1 MADSP
6 LKDSPV
12 GRTLTTLERLRGMG
26 SNIAQGAATGF
37 GTSFTEGAKAAVE
50 LLGFAIPDV
59 IEKPTVSALDKATKA
74 LTFGSEEAQ
83 KDLSYKIG
91 SGLGNIASF
100 FVPSTAVG
108 KGAQVLKFGKAT
120 KAIEA
125 ANLVGAAAEGE
136 NLIKLGAA
144 LKGAGFGKKAV
155 QEAVEVA
162 AKTQKI
168 SPLSAVAAAN
178 KSATRAATAT
188 TAAFGSLLE
197 SGEAADRARD
207 AGVSEGKVYA
217 ARLLGLPIGALEGL
231 SNSRF
236 LKSFG
241 ASFTKKVGES
251 IATQLPKA
259 TLTGLQKTAFEVFKN
274 SGIEGLEEWSQN
286 TAQNLVSKGL
296 YKPDQELFAG
306 SGEAAMLGAITGG
319 IFDVSVRGIGRA
331 VDAASERISKSKP
344 VTPEQILEAQKNLD
358 RIIEE
363 ENRTFRTNSI
373 NINMLVGLAKL
384 NFLKTKQYG
393 KTFNKKYIEKF
404 KEENLNKIAV
414 QYNLKLDKIDDQF
427 KKLSPQ
433 AISAISTQIDE
444 LGGGTDGLNAFLAKK
459 HSEARQEVPL
469 IRGDV
474 YQTNL
479 ENALDAAV
487 YGPNV
492 QTTPTQVLSDPKNPS
507 RGKFLNQNEWYA
519 ANKNFIENLFN
530 EVYSNREAT
539 RGLSEFERA
548 DTAKAF
554 LNKFYEKEVLF
565 KKRELESNGKK
576 LPKPADPVII
586 DKALKAYLNQG
597 EETATEKKTKK
608 DEEQLNLYVNKFSK
622 KIQNDAKQENSE
634 NGLIFDQYQNNLDLI
649 DDTSDEL
656 KELNELN
663 EATKLTKEQRKRL
676 DLIQELPE
684 NNKELKK
691 RFINKNKKAFASTEL
706 RGILGTKDVANL
718 EKYLDQIFDDVI
730 KSRVRV
736 SEVEEQEEK
745 IPTIP
750 QSEFIPP
757 EDSDFSQSQES
768 LRLKRLKKFREIA
781 AASSALAAVRQ
792 QNTAAD
798 ILKDINENKSKIE
811 KLDAQITE
819 KQNTANGLVSVYGN
833 EIKGRQSFKDRVTEI
848 EALKEERAK
857 LKVEQAEL
865 KNKKAN
871 IENPERIA
879 EREKQIK
886 SREADLKKLEEEL
899 SLMPFAESEEERQRG
914 LEEFERGRLRVPMTV
929 FPPATSYYDYVPT
942 MGVKVEPEF
951 SVIGPTTDR
960 KTGEKYYRV
969 SRNKDYVGGRYASEQ
984 DANNAIREIKEKE
997 KETRD
1002 NQVKKAREDA
1012 QIRLEVEREDLAAL
1026 RKKEAEILKK
1036 RREKT
1041 NQRIQQMIL
1050 TGQAITDKK
1059 GNLIFPTVIGS
1070 EKRPE
1075 LIGKERTIYNP
1086 EQVKKLIYDIYNKK
1100 ELRRQE
1106 LEKLREQDTPENL
1119 FKQGLITEEEKQT
1132 LTKANKR
1139 IANIEALQEKA
1150 NEEARQK
1157 DKTKK
1162 ATEKKVAEPTPAV
1175 EPTPKV
1181 KRITK
1186 EPTDAEKKAQRE
1198 AERRAKKE
1206 ARAKAK
1212 SEESAL
1218 KAKKKADEEAAKA
1231 KEKADAEALKAKQKA
1246 DAEALKAK
1254 KKADAA
1260 EAKEQKK
1267 KDRKAKIKAAEDS
1280 AKQAQAELNNSVK
1293 ELNNATTEE
1302 GSQKSKNKV
1311 RNAKKKIKK
1320 TSQTTAAALE
1330 DIEQQ
1335 REESSN
1341 ETGSPEDVGLISN
1354 PTVPPAAPPTPPPS
1368 EPTRSLTNAMG
1379 TQNLPTEAEINA
1391 WAMLDEQERM
1401 KRVGQI
1407 IDDNYKRVK
1416 NVFNKFLS
1424 NTTALVENMYAHL
1437 DRFYSRATEI
1447 TSLFKTLPSYGANV
1461 LKAMVNVGMDYNEQ
1475 TGSMEVNEKEK
1486 GFMQSIL
1493 EIGSIDKMNADQQGY
1508 YYIGLA
1514 DWLSRN
1520 TEIQRI
1526 KLLEEYNK
1534 EAEEFN
1540 KGLKEGDPNRKEL
1553 VEIFYRKSGEKETA
1567 EQGYQEDNEYHF
1579 MSRFKESDLQ
1589 EGGINQIF
1597 DGIPSQNTDGLSK
1610 IIGRDS
1616 NVIKKEFEKINDALM
1631 RQNREVLKFAFGT
1644 GIIDKKLFDELSARK
1659 FYVPFITIK
1668 ERSTSESTLD
1678 SISKFI
1684 IDDTRVISDKSPVL
1698 FAAAEGGLGSI
1709 KTGKEQL
1716 GLLLNNW
1723 QHMLQYGADNRA
1735 KMNLVLNLINVPL
1748 PTEIAKRTLKGLS
1761 AKGEFKDLVKFREKL
1776 KEFETKTVVE
1786 KANKT
1791 GEDTIMVSIDGVKT
1805 NYKINDGTLLKIAKK
1820 EMYSEKF
1827 FQGSQAL
1834 GKIKGLYTSLI
1845 TIEPNFRLVNVLQ
1858 GLPQAIYTANVGG
1871 IKGVRQFINTAYR
1884 VWKLGFRV
1892 TGNTYEDLQR
1902 MSQEDRELYKLV
1914 INLSAKGGLF
1924 TDVLTTSVLDQT
1936 ISDSRIDKNENL
1948 ERAQDLAMKSLGSK
1962 VGFDLTFGI
1971 GGFFNR
1977 VGQAAAWLEHG
1988 ARTASYLTSVRNQE
2002 YINKVQDYSSKF
2014 TDFDMKINNA
2024 LEEKLAFEHNN
2035 SKNGVFSE
2043 RSLSKEQ
2050 REEYKKLKKNYK
2062 DLITNR
2068 IALRSEANGFMAEPV
2083 ALARTVD
2090 IDFSNRSLNKI
2101 QNFLFTV
2108 VPFWRSKAVSV
2119 SRIVNVAVDSVLP
2132 QSVIEGTKQQIDS
2145 EFNVFINSLNEK
2157 IKDAKILALQTT
2169 DENQKASFETEIAEL
2184 EQTLSDIKSR
2194 KESDVQSID
2203 RSIKNRIG
2211 RARVFRNVL
2220 YAHIALAILQDVAM
2234 RALDDDSEE
2243 NTPKYIRYNYFR
2255 IPTGTGTYIN
2265 VPMTFGVGAI
2275 ARTIVDAAKVMLK
2288 PYWEAIDPNHTIPEK
2303 SKLELMGDLFSALVN
2318 EQEATSKYTF
2328 DLDQPV
2334 AMIKN
2339 ILNSRMATSPLTGAS
2354 YLPKDIQDLEDR
2366 SSYKGS
2372 YLNEAGPVFELFGKL
2387 PIGKSPIEYKRWASD
2402 FLGTFYDSVLEPANM
2417 LFDSNHDMLDYR
2429 NAIGSTRWAQ
2439 AAMKIADSLLIGS
2452 LVTTEKKEIVKF
2464 YGPAVD
2470 QYRQDLNSATSFY
2483 KEIQNKFT
2491 DYIDQEGMT
2500 LEKVVERINEEAYKD
2515 LDNVYEIAEVTPR
2528 VVMLTDM
2535 LKNLDTALADAV
2547 VMEELKNLSKAETAT
2562 NVTKIKRMYDYEKL
2576 KQVRF
2581 YNRQT
2586 NFIRSSSGESITEEE
2601 KRKIVGE
2608 MIADAIGK
2616 ATTTPKE
2623 VLGF

>member
-162 AKTQKI
+162 AKAQKI

-217 ARLLGLPIGALEGL
+217 ARLLGIPIGALESL

-251 IATQLPKA
+251 IATQLPQT

-393 KTFNKKYIEKF
+393 KTFNKEYIKKF
-404 KEENLNKIAV
+404 KEENLNNIAFE
-414 QYNLKLDKIDDQF
+414 YGLKPKEINDQF
-427 KKLSPQ
+427 KKLSTK
-433 AISAISTQIDE
+433 AISSISEKIDE
-444 LGGGTDGLNAFLAKK
+444 LGGNAEAVNEFLGEE
-459 HSEARQEVPL
+459 HFESRREIPL
-469 IRGDV
+469 IRGEV
-474 YQTNL
+474 YQTEL
-479 ENALDAAV
+479 EKALDAAF
-487 YGPNV
+487 YGV
-492 QTTPTQVLSDPKNPS
+492 DLQKEPTKVVSKE
-507 RGKFLNQNEWYA
+507 GKFLNQNQWYS
-519 ANKNFIENLFN
+519 ANKDRINKIFQDVF
-530 EVYSNREAT
+530 SNREIT
-539 RGLSEFERA
+539 KGLSEFKTA
-548 DTAKAF
+548 DIVKSLF
-554 LNKFYEKEVLF
+554 NKFYEKEVQF
-565 KKRELESNGKK
+565 EKTKLESAGKK

-586 DKALKAYLNQG
+586 DKALREYFKQA
-597 EETATEKKTKK
+597 EETLTEEKPKETKK
-608 DEEQLNLYVNKFSK
+608 QLDLYVNKFSK
-622 KIQNDAKQENSE
+622 KIQKDSEQEGDI
-634 NGLIFDQYQNNLDLI
+634 NGSIFDEYQNNLDLI
-649 DDTSDEL
+649 DETSDEL
-656 KELNELN
+656 KELNE
-663 EATKLTKEQRKRL
+663 ATELTKEQRKRKRYL
-676 DLIQELPE
+676 EGLPVK
-684 NNKELKK
+684 NQGLKEE
-691 RFINKNKKAFASTEL
+691 FIKENKKAFESTEL
-706 RGILGTKDVANL
+706 RGILGQKDVSSIFSGYVD
-718 EKYLDQIFDDVI
+718 KIFDSAI
-730 KSRVRV
+730 ANRSG
-736 SEVEEQEEK
+736 EFQVEEQEEK

-757 EDSDFSQSQES
+757 KDFERRFAPSENE
-768 LRLKRLKKFREIA
+768 LNRIKKNREID
-781 AASSALAAVRQ
+781 SVESQISVLQ
-792 QNTAAD
+792 EQ
-798 ILKDINENKSKIE
+798 IE
-811 KLDAQITE
+811 K
-819 KQNTANGLVSVYGN
+819 NP
-833 EIKGRQSFKDRVTEI
+833 
-848 EALKEERAK
+848 
-857 LKVEQAEL
+857 EL
-865 KNKKAN
+865 KKAN
-871 IENPERIA
+871 T
-879 EREKQIK
+879 EKISK
-886 SREADLKKLEEEL
+886 LKKQKEKLFSEL
-899 SLMPFAESEEERQRG
+899 SLIPVGKPLSKQEQQRQFK
-914 LEEFERGRLRVPMTV
+914 EFEKERLRGEITVLPPTRGR
-929 FPPATSYYDYVPT
+929 DVPT
-942 MGVKVEPEF
+942 IPVGVEPEF
-951 SVIGPTTDR
+951 SIIGPTIDR
-960 KTGEKYYRV
+960 KTKEKYYRV

-984 DANNAIREIKEKE
+984 DANNAIKEIKKQELEKMQ
-997 KETRD
+997 

-1012 QIRLEVEREDLAAL
+1012 KIRLDKERRDLAAL
-1026 RKKEAEILKK
+1026 REKEGETLTARQEEI
-1036 RREKT
+1036 
-1041 NQRIQQMIL
+1041 NQRIQQMKQ
-1050 TGQAITDKK
+1050 TGRLVKDENGNWVLAQVIEGKK
-1059 GNLIFPTVIGS
+1059 QQD
-1070 EKRPE
+1070 
-1075 LIGKERTIYNP
+1075 LIGKERRIVNP
-1086 EQVKKLIYDIYNKK
+1086 EQARKLIEDRVNKR

-1106 LEKLREQDTPENL
+1106 LEKLRKQDTPENL
-1119 FKQGLITEEEKQT
+1119 FKQKLITEEEKQT
-1132 LTKANKR
+1132 LIAANKR
-1139 IANIEALQEKA
+1139 IANIAALQEKA
-1150 NEEARQK
+1150 SEEARQK

-1162 ATEKKVAEPTPAV
+1162 APKKKVEKVEKVAEPTPAV

-1181 KRITK
+1181 EKKTK
-1186 EPTDAEKKAQRE
+1186 EPTDAEKKAKRE
-1198 AERRAKKE
+1198 AERKAKEEAAAAKKE
-1206 ARAKAK
+1206 ERAKAK
-1212 SEESAL
+1212 SEEAAL

-1320 TSQTTAAALE
+1320 TSQTTAAALK

-1341 ETGSPEDVGLISN
+1341 ETGSPEDVGLIEN

-1368 EPTRSLTNAMG
+1368 EPTRSLTNAME

-1391 WAMLDEQERM
+1391 WAMLDEQER
-1401 KRVGQI
+1401 KRRERQK
-1407 IDDNYKRVK
+1407 IDEMYRPVK
-1416 NVFNKFLS
+1416 NLLNKYLS

-1447 TSLFKTLPSYGANV
+1447 TSLFKTLPTYGANA

-1493 EIGSIDKMNADQQGY
+1493 EIGSIDKMNADQQGS

-1540 KGLKEGDPNRKEL
+1540 KGLKEDDPKRKKL
-1553 VEIFYRKSGEKETA
+1553 VEIFYRKSAENETA
-1567 EQGYQEDNEYHF
+1567 EEGYKKDNEYHF

-1597 DGIPSQNTDGLSK
+1597 DGIPSQNADGLSK

-1616 NVIKKEFEKINDALM
+1616 NVIKKEFEKINDAIM

-1644 GIIDKKLFDELSARK
+1644 GIIDKKLFNELSARK

-1668 ERSTSESTLD
+1668 EKGESESTLD
-1678 SISKFI
+1678 SISRFI
-1684 IDDTRVISDKSPVL
+1684 IDDTRVVGDRSPVL
-1698 FAAAEGGLGSI
+1698 FAAAEGGTGSI

-1748 PTEIAKRTLKGLS
+1748 PTEIAKRTLKALS
-1761 AKGEFKDLVKFREKL
+1761 DSGKFRDLVQFREQL

-1786 KANKT
+1786 KAGKADEKN
-1791 GEDTIMVSIDGVKT
+1791 TIVVSIDGVKT

-1827 FQGSQAL
+1827 FQASQAL
-1834 GKIKGLYTSLI
+1834 GKMKGLYTSLI

-1858 GLPQAIYTANVGG
+1858 GLGQAIYTANVGG
-1871 IKGVRQFINTAYR
+1871 IKGARQFINTAYR

-1924 TDVLTTSVLDQT
+1924 TDVLTSSVLDQT

-2050 REEYKKLKKNYK
+2050 REEYKKLTKNYK

-2083 ALARTVD
+2083 ALSRTVD
-2090 IDFSNRSLNKI
+2090 IDFSNRSLNRL

-2108 VPFWRSKAVSV
+2108 VPFWRSKAVGV
-2119 SRIVNVAVDSVLP
+2119 SRVVNVAVDSVLP
-2132 QSVIEGTKQQIDS
+2132 KNVIEGTKQQIDS

-2157 IKDAKILALQTT
+2157 IKDAKILASQTT

-2184 EQTLSDIKSR
+2184 EQTLSDTKSR

-2288 PYWEAIDPNHTIPEK
+2288 PHWEAIDPNHTIPER
-2303 SKLELMGDLFSALVN
+2303 SKLQLMGDLFSALVN

-2366 SSYKGS
+2366 SFYTGD
-2372 YLNEAGPVFELFGKL
+2372 YLNQAGPVFELFGKL
-2387 PIGKSPIEYKRWASD
+2387 PIGKSPIEYKKWASD
-2402 FLGTFYDSVLEPANM
+2402 FVGTFYDAVLEPTNM
-2417 LFDSNHDMLDYR
+2417 AFDSNHDMLDYR
-2429 NAIGSTRWAQ
+2429 NAIGKPKWAQ

-2470 QYRQDLNSATSFY
+2470 QYKQDLNSATSFY
-2483 KEIQNKFT
+2483 KKTKLQFT
-2491 DYIDQEGMT
+2491 EYIKEEGMT
-2500 LEKVVERINEEAYKD
+2500 LEKVVERINEEVYKD
-2515 LDNVYEIAEVTPR
+2515 LDNAYEIAELAPR
-2528 VVMLTDM
+2528 VVMLTDT
-2535 LKNLDTALADAV
+2535 LKNLDAAFQEAV
-2547 VMEELKNLSKAETAT
+2547 VLEELKNLSRAETAT

-2586 NFIRSSSGESITEEE
+2586 NFIRSSSGEGITEEE
-2601 KRKIVGE
+2601 KRKIVGL

-2616 ATTTPKE
+2616 ATTTPQE

>member
-50 LLGFAIPDV
+50 LLGFVIPDV

-251 IATQLPKA
+251 IATQLPKT

-519 ANKNFIENLFN
+519 ANQNFIENLFN

-539 RGLSEFERA
+539 RGLSEFERS

-565 KKRELESNGKK
+565 KKRELESNGIK
-576 LPKPADPVII
+576 LPKPADPVKI

-622 KIQNDAKQENSE
+622 KIQNDAKKENSE

-649 DDTSDEL
+649 DSTSDEL
-656 KELNELN
+656 KELNKLKK
-663 EATKLTKEQRKRL
+663 AKKLTEEQRERL
-676 DLIQELPE
+676 NLIKDLPE
-684 NNKELKK
+684 NNKELKNK
-691 RFINKNKKAFASTEL
+691 FINKNKKAFASNEL
-706 RGILGTKDVANL
+706 RGILGTNDVENL
-718 EKYLDQIFDDVI
+718 EEYLDKIFDSAI
-730 KSRVRV
+730 ANRSG
-736 SEVEEQEEK
+736 EFQVEEQETK

-750 QSEFIPP
+750 KSKFIPP
-757 EDSDFSQSQES
+757 EDFERRFAPSENE
-768 LRLKRLKKFREIA
+768 LNRIKKNREID
-781 AASSALAAVRQ
+781 SVESQ
-792 QNTAAD
+792 
-798 ILKDINENKSKIE
+798 ILVLQKQIE
-811 KLDAQITE
+811 K
-819 KQNTANGLVSVYGN
+819 NP
-833 EIKGRQSFKDRVTEI
+833 
-848 EALKEERAK
+848 
-857 LKVEQAEL
+857 EL
-865 KNKKAN
+865 KKAN
-871 IENPERIA
+871 TKKISE
-879 EREKQIK
+879 
-886 SREADLKKLEEEL
+886 LKKQKEKLFSEL
-899 SLMPFAESEEERQRG
+899 SLIPVGKPLSKQEQKRQFK
-914 LEEFERGRLRVPMTV
+914 EFEKERLRGEITV
-929 FPPATSYYDYVPT
+929 LPPARSKDVPT
-942 MGVKVEPEF
+942 IPVGVEPEF
-951 SVIGPTTDR
+951 SILAITDR
-960 KTGEKYYRV
+960 KTKEKYYRV
-969 SRNKDYVGGRYASEQ
+969 SRNKDYVGGRYASEE
-984 DANNAIREIKEKE
+984 DANNAIREIKKQELEKMQ
-997 KETRD
+997 

-1012 QIRLEVEREDLAAL
+1012 QIRLEVERRDLAAL
-1026 RKKEAEILKK
+1026 REKEGEVLTAQQEEINKKIE
-1036 RREKT
+1036 
-1041 NQRIQQMIL
+1041 QMKQ
-1050 TGQAITDKK
+1050 TGQLVKDENGNWILAQVIDGKK
-1059 GNLIFPTVIGS
+1059 Q
-1070 EKRPE
+1070 PE

-1086 EQVKKLIYDIYNKK
+1086 EKVKQLIYDIYNKK

-1119 FKQGLITEEEKQT
+1119 FKQKLITEEEKQT
-1132 LTKANKR
+1132 LIAANKR
-1139 IANIEALQEKA
+1139 IANIAALQEKA
-1150 NEEARQK
+1150 SEEARQK

-1162 ATEKKVAEPTPAV
+1162 APKKKVEKVEKVAEPTPAV

-1181 KRITK
+1181 EKKTK
-1186 EPTDAEKKAQRE
+1186 EPTDAEKKAKRE
-1198 AERRAKKE
+1198 AERKAKEEAAAAKKE

-1212 SEESAL
+1212 SEEAAL
-1218 KAKKKADEEAAKA
+1218 KAKQKADEEAAKA
-1231 KEKADAEALKAKQKA
+1231 KQKADAEALKAKQKA

-1320 TSQTTAAALE
+1320 TSQTTAAALK
-1330 DIEQQ
+1330 DIEEQ
-1335 REESSN
+1335 RVESSN

-1354 PTVPPAAPPTPPPS
+1354 PTVPPATPPTPPPS
-1368 EPTRSLTNAMG
+1368 EPTRSLTNVME

-1391 WAMLDEQERM
+1391 WAMLDEQER
-1401 KRVGQI
+1401 KRRERQK
-1407 IDDNYKRVK
+1407 IDEMYRPVK
-1416 NVFNKFLS
+1416 NLLNKYLS

-1447 TSLFKTLPSYGANV
+1447 TSLFKTLPTYGANA

-1493 EIGSIDKMNADQQGY
+1493 EIGSIDKMNADQQGS

-1540 KGLKEGDPNRKEL
+1540 KGLKEDDPKRKKL
-1553 VEIFYRKSGEKETA
+1553 VEIFYRKSAENETA
-1567 EQGYQEDNEYHF
+1567 EEGYKKDNEYHF

-1597 DGIPSQNTDGLSK
+1597 DGIPSQNADGLSK

-1616 NVIKKEFEKINDALM
+1616 NVIKKEFEKINDAIM

-1644 GIIDKKLFDELSARK
+1644 GIIDKKLFNELSARK

-1668 ERSTSESTLD
+1668 EKGEGESTLD
-1678 SISKFI
+1678 SISRFI
-1684 IDDTRVISDKSPVL
+1684 IDDTRVVGDRSPVL
-1698 FAAAEGGLGSI
+1698 FAAAEGGTGSI

-1748 PTEIAKRTLKGLS
+1748 PTEIAKRTLKALS
-1761 AKGEFKDLVKFREKL
+1761 DSGKFRDLVQFREQL

-1786 KANKT
+1786 KAGKADEKN
-1791 GEDTIMVSIDGVKT
+1791 TIVVSIDGVKT

-1827 FQGSQAL
+1827 FQASQAL
-1834 GKIKGLYTSLI
+1834 GKMKGLYTSLI

-1858 GLPQAIYTANVGG
+1858 GLGQAIYTANVGG
-1871 IKGVRQFINTAYR
+1871 IKGARQFINTAYR

-1924 TDVLTTSVLDQT
+1924 TDVLTSSVLDQT

-2050 REEYKKLKKNYK
+2050 REEYKKLTKNYK

-2083 ALARTVD
+2083 ALSRTVD
-2090 IDFSNRSLNKI
+2090 IDFSNRSLNRL

-2108 VPFWRSKAVSV
+2108 VPFWRSKAVGV
-2119 SRIVNVAVDSVLP
+2119 SRVVNVAVDSVLP
-2132 QSVIEGTKQQIDS
+2132 KNVIEGTKQQIDS

-2157 IKDAKILALQTT
+2157 IKDAKILASQTT

-2184 EQTLSDIKSR
+2184 EQTLSDTKSR

-2255 IPTGTGTYIN
+2255 IPTGTGAYIN

-2288 PYWEAIDPNHTIPEK
+2288 PHWEAIDPNHTIPER
-2303 SKLELMGDLFSALVN
+2303 SKLQLMGDLFSALVN

-2339 ILNSRMATSPLTGAS
+2339 ILNSRMATSPLTGS
-2354 YLPKDIQDLEDR
+2354 PYLPKDIQDLEDR

-2372 YLNEAGPVFELFGKL
+2372 YTNQAGPLFELFGKL
-2387 PIGKSPIEYKRWASD
+2387 PIGKSPIEYKKWASD
-2402 FLGTFYDSVLEPANM
+2402 FVGTFYDAVLEPANM
-2417 LFDSNHDMLDYR
+2417 GFDSNHDMLDYR
-2429 NAIGSTRWAQ
+2429 NAIGKPKWAQ

-2470 QYRQDLNSATSFY
+2470 QYRRDLNSATSFY

-2491 DYIDQEGMT
+2491 DYIGQEGMT
-2500 LEKVVERINEEAYKD
+2500 LGKVVERINEEAYKD
-2515 LDNVYEIAEVTPR
+2515 LDNAYEIAELAPR
-2528 VVMLTDM
+2528 VVMLTDT
-2535 LKNLDTALADAV
+2535 LKNLDAAFQEAV
-2547 VMEELKNLSKAETAT
+2547 VLEELKNLSRAETAT

-2586 NFIRSSSGESITEEE
+2586 NFIRSSSGEGITEEE
-2601 KRKIVGE
+2601 KRKIVGL

-2616 ATTTPKE
+2616 STTTPQE
-2623 VLGF
+2623 VLGL